1 MKIVH
6 TADWHIGA
14 TKKLLPEDYLQ
25 RQIGS
30 ISTLFEA
37 AHALDGVLVVSGDV
51 FHNKHVSEAERNA
64 FLDTVESWDRKG
76 VRSYFIN
83 GNHDIIDV
91 HSTTLDSL
99 AILSRRLTNT
109 TVATLQPAIHT
120 LDEGVTLLLF
130 PPACRHDLDSAESM
144 ARVRTWTVKASK
156 SKPLIVATH
165 AQVAGAVS
173 ETGHVFTDG
182 AKLGDKRV
190 AYWALGDIHRFQ
202 QVAKNAYYPGNP
214 VHHRWGEDAGPE
226 KGYIVYDTEACT
238 VEHVPIESR
247 RLLTTTST
255 KGLNADDWYRLRTD
269 KPPKVMPPNV
279 LEVVPADRAGKLVEL
294 ATRLDALTGTEDP
307 LEGLA
312 DILADSGLSEDQ
324 VRQGLKLARSAL

>member
-25 RQIGS
+25 RQIDAIG
-30 ISTLFEA
+30 TLFEA

-51 FHNKHVSEAERNA
+51 FHNKHVTEAERNA
-64 FLDTVESWDRKG
+64 LLDTVESWDRKG

-83 GNHDIIDV
+83 GNHDIIDTQ
-91 HSTTLDSL
+91 STTLDSL

-109 TVATLQPAIHT
+109 TVATLQPMLCT
-120 LDEGVTLLLF
+120 LDGGVTLLLF
-130 PPACRHDLDSAESM
+130 PPACRHDLDTSESM
-144 ARVRTWTVKASK
+144 ARVREWTVKAPK
-156 SKPLIVATH
+156 GKPLIVATH

-190 AYWALGDIHRFQ
+190 SYWALGDIHRFQ
-202 QVAKNAYYPGNP
+202 KIAKNAYYPGNP
-214 VHHRWGEDAGPE
+214 VHHRWGEDSGPE
-226 KGYIVYDTEACT
+226 KGYIVYDTDAEK
-238 VEHVPIESR
+238 VEHVTVESR
-247 RLLTTTST
+247 RLLTVTEV
-255 KGLNADDWYRLRTD
+255 KGLDALHWYRLRSD
-269 KPPKVMPPNV
+269 KPPKVMPQNV
-279 LEVVPADRAGKLVEL
+279 LEVVPLDRSGKLEEL
-294 ATRLDALTGTEDP
+294 ASKLDALTGTEDP

-312 DILADSGLSEDQ
+312 EILADSGLSEDK
-324 VRQGLKLARSAL
+324 VRQGLKLARSAM